1 MRHDSSAGERW
12 SQKVKKTLTFFWKKS
27 KYFDFFSKASAALQM
42 FVIHLRLS
50 SAAGCYLARSHVW
63 HYLSMCV
70 TNSMFSSA
78 AGCIALRIPCV

>member
-50 SAAGCYLARSHVW
+50 SAAG
-63 HYLSMCV
+63 
-70 TNSMFSSA
+70 
-78 AGCIALRIPCV
+78 